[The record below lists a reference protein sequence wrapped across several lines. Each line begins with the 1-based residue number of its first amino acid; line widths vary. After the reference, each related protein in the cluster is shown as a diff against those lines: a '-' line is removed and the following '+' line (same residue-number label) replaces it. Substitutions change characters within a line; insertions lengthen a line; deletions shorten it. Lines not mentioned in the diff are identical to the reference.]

1 MTAARP
7 KSIVA
12 AVLAAGTLLLL
23 SGCGGSNLDGTYYG
37 TDGSANKVKKL
48 VIDGDQATYTVD
60 LCKGPDEGA
69 TSHGELN
76 EDRSV
81 IVWGD
86 GGDLVNQSHLTVT
99 ENRIQFE
106 SDKSFVREGQPEVAN
121 VESEHDKY
129 CQEQF
134 G

>member
-1 MTAARP
+1 MATAAL
-7 KSIVA
+7 
-12 AVLAAGTLLLL
+12 LAL
-23 SGCGGSNLDGTYYG
+23 SGCGGSSLDGTYY
-37 TDGSANKVKKL
+37 DSEGSAGSVKKL

-69 TSHGELN
+69 TSRGELN
-76 EDRSV
+76 EDGSV
-81 IVWGD
+81 IVWGEC
-86 GGDLVNQSHLTVT
+86 GDFVNQSHLTAT

-106 SDKSFVREGQPEVAN
+106 SDKSFVREGQPEVAD
-121 VESEHDKY
+121 VESEHEEY